1 VVLDLRRSRGRMRL
15 ERCVVYTVWKN
26 ILKKIEEQC
35 SRHSWDQRKGKEED
49 TNSHNKKLEICN
61 WATY

>member
-1 VVLDLRRSRGRMRL
+1 MRL